1 MSLIQVEN
9 LTFSYDGSAETVFDG
24 VDLRLDTDWKLGFT
38 GRNGRGKTTFLKL
51 LMGVYDYKGKIL
63 SSVPFCYFPF
73 SVENEWD
80 PVIHLAQT
88 LLPNI
93 EAWQIQKEFR
103 QLDMDADV
111 LYRPYNTL
119 SYGEQTKVQTAL
131 LFLHT
136 DAFYLLD
143 EPTNHLDSAAR
154 QTLGQYLNRKKGF
167 ILVSHDR
174 ALLDACTD
182 HTLSVNKTN
191 IDVQKG
197 SFSVWLAGKEQR
209 DRREEAENEK
219 LKKEIKRLEGAA
231 VRTAGW
237 SDRLEK
243 TKKGTRNAGLRPDR
257 GFIGHK
263 SAKMMQRAKSIE
275 NRRLAAADE
284 KAALLKNVES
294 AESLKLAPLDFH
306 ASLLAECR
314 NLILSYDGQPLG
326 TPLTFQIRSGDK
338 ILLRGRNGTGKSTL
352 FKLLTGEDIPH
363 TGNVYVAKQLKIA
376 YLCQGADTLC
386 GPLSAY
392 AEAQGADETLCR
404 TILRKLDFSRELF
417 SRPLETYSA
426 GQKKKVQLAA
436 CLSQNA
442 HLYILDEPLNY
453 IDLYS
458 RMQLQALF
466 QNTNATLLFAE
477 HDAVFCDAV
486 ATKIV
491 DLTADEKREK
501 QLRCL

>member
-88 LLPNI
+88 LLPSI

-136 DAFYLLD
+136 DAFYL
-143 EPTNHLDSAAR
+143 
-154 QTLGQYLNRKKGF
+154 
-167 ILVSHDR
+167 
-174 ALLDACTD
+174 
-182 HTLSVNKTN
+182 
-191 IDVQKG
+191 
-197 SFSVWLAGKEQR
+197 
-209 DRREEAENEK
+209 
-219 LKKEIKRLEGAA
+219 
-231 VRTAGW
+231 
-237 SDRLEK
+237 
-243 TKKGTRNAGLRPDR
+243 
-257 GFIGHK
+257 
-263 SAKMMQRAKSIE
+263 
-275 NRRLAAADE
+275 
-284 KAALLKNVES
+284 
-294 AESLKLAPLDFH
+294 
-306 ASLLAECR
+306 
-314 NLILSYDGQPLG
+314 
-326 TPLTFQIRSGDK
+326 
-338 ILLRGRNGTGKSTL
+338 
-352 FKLLTGEDIPH
+352 
-363 TGNVYVAKQLKIA
+363 
-376 YLCQGADTLC
+376 
-386 GPLSAY
+386 
-392 AEAQGADETLCR
+392 
-404 TILRKLDFSRELF
+404 
-417 SRPLETYSA
+417 
-426 GQKKKVQLAA
+426 
-436 CLSQNA
+436 
-442 HLYILDEPLNY
+442 LDEPLNY